1 MTPAQTFSVKM
12 GFIVLWKMEKL
23 QKEQHIPQAV
33 SRFLLSNSRLLLLF
47 MLPVTCQEQMASYL
61 LDKVAIGTSLFE
73 CQLFTF

>member
-1 MTPAQTFSVKM
+1 MTPAQAFSVKT
-12 GFIVLWKMEKL
+12 GFIVLWKMGKL

-33 SRFLLSNSRLLLLF
+33 SRSLLSYSRLF
-47 MLPVTCQEQMASYL
+47 ILPVTCQEQMASYL